1 MAIQLSSLNFIIP
14 ILPPKGETG
23 SIEGGMLRRFLLFAA
38 YWFGPAA
45 IRSRQESNDSAVMAE
60 SHETLE
66 SPAAAGAG

>member
-1 MAIQLSSLNFIIP
+1 
-14 ILPPKGETG
+14 
-23 SIEGGMLRRFLLFAA
+23 MLRRFLLLSA

-60 SHETLE
+60 SHETLA